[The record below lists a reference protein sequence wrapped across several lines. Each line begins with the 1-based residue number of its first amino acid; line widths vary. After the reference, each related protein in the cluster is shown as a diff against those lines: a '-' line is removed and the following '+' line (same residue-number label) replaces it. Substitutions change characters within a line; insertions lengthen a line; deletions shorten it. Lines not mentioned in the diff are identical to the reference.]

1 VALLGLLLAACTHSL
16 IVVDPPGDLRP
27 ARTHDH
33 PVGEYFDP
41 SVTWIEG
48 TAMFM
53 SAGCAAHQF
62 PYSVGSGMADVLK
75 RIDRASFS
83 RVASMTG
90 PTQEIPGVRR
100 AIIFERAVMRVTFR
114 SERIS
119 LGTVRRAA
127 EARLEIQL
135 RLSIDGFSVPL
146 DMVVGRGDVQELGSI
161 FAGCGAIG
169 DLIPIAIS
177 RSLEAAAADYMTRI
191 ADPRQF

>member
-1 VALLGLLLAACTHSL
+1 
-16 IVVDPPGDLRP
+16 
-27 ARTHDH
+27 
-33 PVGEYFDP
+33 
-41 SVTWIEG
+41 
-48 TAMFM
+48 
-53 SAGCAAHQF
+53 
-62 PYSVGSGMADVLK
+62 
-75 RIDRASFS
+75 
-83 RVASMTG
+83 
-90 PTQEIPGVRR
+90 
-100 AIIFERAVMRVTFR
+100 
-114 SERIS
+114 
-119 LGTVRRAA
+119 VRRAA